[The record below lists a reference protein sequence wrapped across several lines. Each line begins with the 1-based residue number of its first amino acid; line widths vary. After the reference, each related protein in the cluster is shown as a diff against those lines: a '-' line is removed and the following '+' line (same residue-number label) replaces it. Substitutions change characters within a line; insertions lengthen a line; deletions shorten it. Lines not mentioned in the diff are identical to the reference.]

1 VGDDAGRQARTPRYA
16 ARLQEVRHR
25 RAARF
30 LSAAIA
36 ALVLAGCATRP
47 TTPTT
52 HAWPRPCDDCIAGV
66 GNFSKVTEK
75 LWRGAQPDPKDADVF
90 RRLAERGVKTVINL
104 RYDHDDFP
112 ALQGTG
118 VAYAWIPMRAWHPE
132 EEDVLLFL
140 AVLRRAL
147 ADPQRWP
154 VYVHCAAGKDR
165 TGYVIAAYRIIEQGW
180 DAESAIE
187 EMFDFRYNP
196 VWFGNPAFLRRLAER
211 RADITA
217 RLARMP

>member
-1 VGDDAGRQARTPRYA
+1 MRR
-16 ARLQEVRHR
+16 R

-30 LSAAIA
+30 LIA
-36 ALVLAGCATRP
+36 ALVALVAACATRP

-52 HAWPRPCDDCIAGV
+52 HTWPQPCDDCIAGV
-66 GNFSKVTEK
+66 PNFSEVTEK

-90 RRLAERGVKTVINL
+90 RRLAARGVKTVINL
-104 RYDHDDFP
+104 RHDHDDFA

-118 VAYAWIPMRAWHPE
+118 IAYAWIPMRAWHAQE
-132 EEDVLLFL
+132 QDLVLFL
-140 AVLRRAL
+140 ATLRRAL

-165 TGYVIAAYRIIEQGW
+165 TGYAIATYRIIEQGW

-196 VWFGNPAFLRRLAER
+196 VWFGNPAFLRRIAER
-211 RADITA
+211 RADIAA
-217 RLARMP
+217 RVARTP